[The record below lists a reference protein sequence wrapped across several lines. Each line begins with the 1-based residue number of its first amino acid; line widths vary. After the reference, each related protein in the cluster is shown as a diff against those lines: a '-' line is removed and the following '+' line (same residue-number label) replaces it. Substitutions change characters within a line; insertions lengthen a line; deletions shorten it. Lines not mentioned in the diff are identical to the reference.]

1 MVQFFYRLYG
11 DKYFTH
17 KMQEVVFVSVN
28 KIEEYLETI
37 TIQQYKSD
45 IGFRTLVESVNENM
59 YIIPKYQRKYRWNK
73 EQVVGLVE
81 SLLRGFPIPP
91 IYTCRN
97 KDNQLE
103 ILDGQQRV
111 MSLFFYYIGFF
122 LNKRKESAIDFSN
135 LEIKDCSFA
144 DALKKQFPLE
154 ELCVDLT
161 VAGGKKVNVDY
172 SSLPVEV
179 KRRVDYTP
187 ITVIEI
193 KIGKEEKR
201 DEVLQVIFANLNK
214 NGALLSKQEQR
225 NGIFMCEFYDMLRE
239 FNKNNFKWRK
249 IWGREDAKDK
259 DLETLLR
266 FCALKKYVE
275 CKGITNKNKVDF
287 EIEGYYESYAEM
299 LDSFSKEAM
308 GFRKNDIEAYRK
320 SLENFLD
327 LFEINTVLKTKVA
340 LMEGFYVIY
349 EKIGIKKKITK
360 LLLDHVQDT
369 NGYKN
374 NSGQRTVNIKKM
386 NGRWNA
392 VYEVWNGTAE

>member
-1 MVQFFYRLYG
+1 MALFFLSR
-11 DKYFTH
+11 
-17 KMQEVVFVSVN
+17 
-28 KIEEYLETI
+28 
-37 TIQQYKSD
+37 
-45 IGFRTLVESVNENM
+45 
-59 YIIPKYQRKYRWNK
+59 NK
-73 EQVVGLVE
+73 E
-81 SLLRGFPIPP
+81 
-91 IYTCRN
+91 
-97 KDNQLE
+97 
-103 ILDGQQRV
+103 
-111 MSLFFYYIGFF
+111 
-122 LNKRKESAIDFSN
+122 
-135 LEIKDCSFA
+135 
-144 DALKKQFPLE
+144 
-154 ELCVDLT
+154 T
-161 VAGGKKVNVDY
+161 V
-172 SSLPVEV
+172 
-179 KRRVDYTP
+179 
-187 ITVIEI
+187 
-193 KIGKEEKR
+193 
-201 DEVLQVIFANLNK
+201 
-214 NGALLSKQEQR
+214 
-225 NGIFMCEFYDMLRE
+225 FMCEFYDMLRE

>member
-1 MVQFFYRLYG
+1 M
-11 DKYFTH
+11 
-17 KMQEVVFVSVN
+17 SVN

-225 NGIFMCEFYDMLRE
+225 NGI
-239 FNKNNFKWRK
+239 
-249 IWGREDAKDK
+249 
-259 DLETLLR
+259 
-266 FCALKKYVE
+266 YV
-275 CKGITNKNKVDF
+275 
-287 EIEGYYESYAEM
+287 
-299 LDSFSKEAM
+299 
-308 GFRKNDIEAYRK
+308 
-320 SLENFLD
+320 
-327 LFEINTVLKTKVA
+327 
-340 LMEGFYVIY
+340 
-349 EKIGIKKKITK
+349 
-360 LLLDHVQDT
+360 
-369 NGYKN
+369 
-374 NSGQRTVNIKKM
+374 
-386 NGRWNA
+386 
-392 VYEVWNGTAE
+392 